1 MKELEFSIGRNIGG
15 GLLLV
20 GLAPEPRF
28 TGEGNPRIAPRQVP
42 PVFSATLDIRIC
54 RRLGGSAG
62 QLVALIIGSRC
73 PQNEV
78 EHHH

>member
-42 PVFSATLDIRIC
+42 QFSVRPWTFAYA
-54 RRLGGSAG
+54 GGWVDPQAN
-62 QLVALIIGSRC
+62 LSR
-73 PQNEV
+73 
-78 EHHH
+78 